1 MKFLEYLF
9 RGVGLLASLA
19 LLIIAVVVILYA
31 CIDGLYFIGK
41 ILSFSA
47 TEADLITKT
56 LKVVDLIL
64 LGFSI
69 FIASVGI
76 YELFVKPLAN
86 LPPWLQVHDL
96 DTLKSMLLKVAIVVL
111 GISFLG
117 RAVTWNG
124 QDDLLNYGL
133 AVAAVVI
140 ALSYFLGMKL
150 KKEED
155 KEEKN

>member
-1 MKFLEYLF
+1 MKLLEYLF

-19 LLIIAVVVILYA
+19 LLILGLAVIIYA
-31 CIDGLYFIGK
+31 SVDGLYVIGK
-41 ILSFSA
+41 IVSFSA
-47 TEADLITKT
+47 TEADLIAKT

-76 YELFVKPLAN
+76 YELFVKPLEN
-86 LPPWLQVHDL
+86 LPAWLQVHDL
-96 DTLKSMLLKVAIVVL
+96 DTLKAMLLKVAIVVL

-133 AVAAVVI
+133 AIAAVVV
-140 ALSYFLGMKL
+140 ALSYFLGIKL
-150 KKEED
+150 KKEEGG
-155 KEEKN
+155 KN